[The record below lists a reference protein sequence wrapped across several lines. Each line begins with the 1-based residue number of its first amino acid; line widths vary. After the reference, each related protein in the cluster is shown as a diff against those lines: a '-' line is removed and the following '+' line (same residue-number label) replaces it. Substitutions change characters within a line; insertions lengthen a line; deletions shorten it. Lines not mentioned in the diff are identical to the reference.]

1 MTSRTPN
8 CFETFKKQRRNQQ
21 HGSVLFVVLIV
32 IVMLTLSAYTF
43 TELMQTENH
52 AVHLTGKQIKAKA
65 IAESGVA
72 MLQSLLMQ
80 DEEVILEMGGI
91 YDNPEFLRSVLV
103 VDDEVQEMRGRFTFL
118 APLIDEN
125 GSYSGVRFG
134 LEDESARVN
143 LNALLMLE
151 KTAAGSGKSLLM
163 ALPGMTDEIAD
174 AILDFM
180 DEDDEVRDFGAE
192 FDDYYSTLDTPY
204 APKNAP
210 LETVE
215 ELLLVAG
222 VTPELLFGRD
232 SNRNGIVDP
241 HEMTPSAN
249 EDPYIEEM
257 LQLVPELGWSSYL
270 TIFSMEK
277 NYGEEGAERI
287 FLNDDDLAA
296 LHGRLSENFSSEWA
310 DFIIA
315 YRQNGPYTGSPNSRD
330 MVSSAPVDL
339 KKEGKNKFTQ
349 VIDLIGATVQ
359 VQVNRQNKYL
369 VSPFADGPIA
379 MALYLPTM
387 MERMTV
393 NEAPI
398 IPGRININQA
408 HRDILLGIPG
418 LDEITVDEIISM
430 RIPAPDLDDENMKYE
445 SWLLVEGLVTLTQMK
460 ALMPFITGGGDV
472 YRTQVVGY
480 FEGGSA
486 SSRHEVVIDTTQ
498 PQPRILLWR
507 DISYLGRGHSL
518 DVLGVELGIEDDSA
532 L

>member
-1 MTSRTPN
+1 
-8 CFETFKKQRRNQQ
+8 
-21 HGSVLFVVLIV
+21 
-32 IVMLTLSAYTF
+32 
-43 TELMQTENH
+43 MQTENH
-52 AVHLTGKQIKAKA
+52 AVHLTGNQIKAKA

-80 DEEVILEMGGI
+80 DEEVVLDMGGI

-118 APLIDEN
+118 APLIDLEGN
-125 GSYSGVRFG
+125 YDGVRFG

-151 KTAAGSGKSLLM
+151 ESAEGSGKSLLM

-232 SNRNGIVDP
+232 ANRNGIVDP
-241 HEMTPSAN
+241 HEWTPSTN
-249 EDPYIEEM
+249 DDPYIEEM

-270 TIFSMEK
+270 TIFSMEA

-287 FLNDDDLAA
+287 YLNDDDLAG
-296 LHGRLSENFSSEWA
+296 LHARLSENFSQEWA

-315 YRQNGPYTGSPNSRD
+315 YRQNGPYSGTPNSKD
-330 MVSSAPVDL
+330 LVSSAPVNL
-339 KKEGKNKFTQ
+339 KTEGKTKFTQ
-349 VIDLIGATVQ
+349 VLDVIGATVQ
-359 VQVNRQNKYL
+359 VKVGRDTKYL

-379 MALYLPTM
+379 MTLYLPIM

-418 LDEITVDEIISM
+418 LDEATVDEIISL
-430 RIPAPDLDDENMKYE
+430 RTPVPDLDNENMKYE
-445 SWLLVEGLVTLTQMK
+445 SWIMTEGLVTLTQMK

-518 DVLGVELGIEDDSA
+518 DVLGVELGVEDDSSA